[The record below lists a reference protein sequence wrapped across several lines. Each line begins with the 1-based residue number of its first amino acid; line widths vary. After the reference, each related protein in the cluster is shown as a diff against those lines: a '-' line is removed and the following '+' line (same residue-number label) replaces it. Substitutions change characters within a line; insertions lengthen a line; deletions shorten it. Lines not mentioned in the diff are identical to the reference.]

1 MDKTEMIRIIR
12 KEYAEVSKALEKAE
26 KEYDRD
32 KRSIKK
38 RETYQFISAQEMIL
52 DDLCCELEIE
62 LYDDDFNLIEEWG
75 GKHYAYS

>member
-1 MDKTEMIRIIR
+1 MSKTEMIKTIR
-12 KEYAEVSKALEKAE
+12 KTYAEVVKALNEAE

-62 LYDDDFNLIEEWG
+62 LYDDDFELIED
-75 GKHYAYS
+75 